1 MTTAF
6 ETLGLCPGLV
16 QTVTELGYTQPT
28 PIQAGAIP
36 VLLAGR
42 DVLGQAQTGTG
53 KTAAFALPM
62 LQLLDMRGAGV
73 QGLVLAPTRELA
85 IQVADAIYRY
95 GHHLGGRVLP
105 VYGGQEYAR
114 QQRRLA
120 QGVPIV
126 VGTPGRMLDL
136 LRQGSLDLGTVRY
149 LVLDEADAML
159 QMGFIED
166 VEALLGATPS
176 TRQTA
181 LFSATLPPAIRHLA
195 TRYMRDPLTVA
206 MADETRTVP
215 QTTQRY
221 YLLQE
226 FAKVAALALLL
237 EVEEMKSALIFTR
250 TRVGAAELAETLV
263 ARGYPAEAL
272 HGDLSQAARETVLRR
287 FRSGRVTLL
296 VCTDVGARGLDIA
309 DVSHVV
315 NFDMPF
321 EVTDYVHR
329 IGRTG
334 RAGRSGVAL
343 TLVTQSERHRLR
355 AIETFI
361 RQPITRAT
369 LPSLAEVE
377 AQRDAHFKRRLDA
390 ILAESNLSRELM
402 LVTELA
408 AGTDADV
415 ARIAAAAI
423 RLARAPEQHRPLEAV
438 RDLSAPPSRPMPRRS
453 QPVGRPHARGEARW
467 QGPGQSRHTERRS
480 IQLGDRPRRP
490 RSREAVQAAR
500 VDSDP
505 MKE

>member
-6 ETLGLCPGLV
+6 ATLGLCPGLV
-16 QTVTELGYTQPT
+16 QAVIALGYTQPT
-28 PIQAGAIP
+28 PIQARAIP
-36 VLLAGR
+36 ELLAGR

-62 LQLLDMRGAGV
+62 LQLLDMQGIGV

-85 IQVADAIYRY
+85 IQVAEAIYRY

-105 VYGGQEYAR
+105 VYGGQAYAR
-114 QQRRLA
+114 QQQRLA
-120 QGVPIV
+120 KGVPIV
-126 VGTPGRMLDL
+126 VGTPGRTLDL
-136 LRQGSLDLGTVRY
+136 LRQGSLDLGSVRY

-166 VEALLGATPS
+166 VEALLRATPP

-195 TRYMRDPLTVA
+195 ARYMRDPLTVA
-206 MADETRTVP
+206 IDEACTVP

-226 FAKVAALALLL
+226 SSKVAALTLLL
-237 EVEEMKSALIFTR
+237 EAEEIKSALIFTR
-250 TRVGAAELAETLV
+250 TRIGAAELAETLV
-263 ARGYPAEAL
+263 ARGYAAEAL

-343 TLVTQSERHRLR
+343 TLVTPSERHRLR
-355 AIETFI
+355 AIETFT

-390 ILAESNLSRELM
+390 ILSESNLRRELM

-438 RDLSAPPSRPMPRRS
+438 RDLSAPPSRT
-453 QPVGRPHARGEARW
+453 A
-467 QGPGQSRHTERRS
+467 
-480 IQLGDRPRRP
+480 PRRP
-490 RSREAVQAAR
+490 QSAGR
-500 VDSDP
+500 P
-505 MKE
+505 

>member
-136 LRQGSLDLGTVRY
+136 LRQGALDLGTVRY

-166 VEALLGATPS
+166 VEALLEATPP

-221 YLLQE
+221 YVLQE

-237 EVEEMKSALIFTR
+237 EVEEIKSALIFTR

-438 RDLSAPPSRPMPRRS
+438 RDLAAPPSRTVPRRS

-467 QGPGQSRHTERRS
+467 QGPGQSRHAERRS
-480 IQLGDRPRRP
+480 IQLADRPRRH

>member
-6 ETLGLCPGLV
+6 ETLGLCPALV
-16 QTVTELGYTQPT
+16 QTVAELGYTQPT

-36 VLLAGR
+36 MLLAGR

-62 LQLLDMRGAGV
+62 LQLLNMQGPGV

-95 GHHLGGRVLP
+95 GQHLGGRVLP
-105 VYGGQEYAR
+105 IYGGQAYAR

-136 LRQGSLDLGTVRY
+136 LRQGSLDLSTVRY

-166 VEALLGATPS
+166 VEALLQATPPA
-176 TRQTA
+176 RQTA

-195 TRYMRDPLTVA
+195 ARYMRDPLTVA
-206 MADETRTVP
+206 IDGEVRTVP

-221 YLLQE
+221 YVLQE
-226 FAKVAALALLL
+226 SAKVAALTLLL
-237 EVEEMKSALIFTR
+237 EVEEIKSALIFTR
-250 TRVGAAELAETLV
+250 TRIGTAELAETLA

-287 FRSGRVTLL
+287 FRTGRVTLL
-296 VCTDVGARGLDIA
+296 VSTDVGARGLDIA

-321 EVTDYVHR
+321 DVTDYVHR

-334 RAGRSGVAL
+334 RAGRPGVAL
-343 TLVTQSERHRLR
+343 TLVPPHERHRLR
-355 AIETFI
+355 AIENFI
-361 RQPITRAT
+361 GQPISRAT
-369 LPSLAEVE
+369 LPSPAEVE
-377 AQRDAHFKRRLDA
+377 AQRDARFKRSLDA
-390 ILAESNLSRELM
+390 ILVEGNLSRELM

-408 AGTDADV
+408 AGADADV
-415 ARIAAAAI
+415 ARVAAAAI
-423 RLARAPEQHRPLEAV
+423 RLARAAEHHRPLEAV
-438 RDLSAPPSRPMPRRS
+438 RDIPASPARTAPRRH
-453 QPVGRPHARGEARW
+453 QPVGRPYARVEARSR
-467 QGPGQSRHTERRS
+467 GPGQSGPTGRQAARP
-480 IQLGDRPRRP
+480 GDRPRRP
-490 RSREAVQAAR
+490 RSGELASAA
-500 VDSDP
+500 
-505 MKE
+505 EG